1 MLSWILS
8 VRGRWLMGRKLR
20 GKQLREAL
28 DKNWISILT
37 HDERGVELDP
47 APTAEEFRVAVGVHN
62 AQYLPPQTQPTLW
75 HGDRS
80 GSVTQ
85 LESWT
90 EQFNASHRFDA
101 EQWRRQM
108 HGGGYTSG
116 YSSGT
121 QSVPQTDWTCDA
133 KDLTS
138 CPVVGEPIVEV
149 PRWMYE
155 EWTALAG
162 EVDTEWICYLVG
174 EMKPAGAAIE
184 AFYFP
189 PQLASGAH
197 VAQPDDSFRPQP
209 RTIGA
214 THSHVKMGAFWSK
227 TDEDHANW
235 PVEIVINAKGESKCR
250 VRLQLECHRYARID
264 SKIKLTGSWQRPSTW
279 RDALQAALEAGSKP
293 QEAAVAQSASQAA
306 APATGSPIAA
316 TVQPDSI
323 EMDAEMMEYYRQ
335 FGGGY

>member
-1 MLSWILS
+1 
-8 VRGRWLMGRKLR
+8 MGRKLR

-101 EQWRRQM
+101 EQWRRTM
-108 HGGGYTSG
+108 HAGQ
-116 YSSGT
+116 GT
-121 QSVPQTDWTCDA
+121 RTYKAAPQTDWTCDA

-184 AFYFP
+184 GFYFP

-235 PVEIVINAKGESKCR
+235 PVEIVINARGESKCR
-250 VRLQLECHRYARID
+250 LRLKLECNRFARID
-264 SKIKLTGSWQRPSTW
+264 SKIKLTGAWERPSTW
-279 RDALQAALEAGSKP
+279 REALQAALAEGT
-293 QEAAVAQSASQAA
+293 AQSARRAA
-306 APATGSPIAA
+306 EATSANPISATGPSGATEPEAA
-316 TVQPDSI
+316 DDLMS
-323 EMDAEMMEYYRQ
+323 YYKS